1 MDCQIPVSNDRSRT
15 YWTPTM
21 ERYFIDLMIEH
32 MHRGNRIGH
41 TFNKQAWT
49 DMLAVFNAKFGS
61 QYDKDALKL
70 RYTNLWRQFN
80 DVKNLLGQNG
90 FSWDETRQMVI
101 ADDYVWDAYLKVHPE
116 VRTYKTKSVLNFN
129 DLCLIYGY
137 TSADGRY
144 SRSSHDVDFDD
155 EIQRVNMGDGVGS
168 HVLSNNE
175 RPRTD
180 WTPSMDQYF
189 LELMLDQVGRG
200 NKSGDT
206 FTKQAWTDMLHLFN
220 EKFGPQ
226 YGKRVLRHRYKKLW
240 NYYSDATLLLQED
253 GFSWDKTRQMI
264 TADDDV
270 WNAHIKAN
278 PHARTYRTKVLPNY
292 DDLVLIY
299 GSAFDNGTQS
309 RLDQQKNS
317 EDDNIGRKSGKARD
331 KSCTS
336 DRTRTYWTPPMDR
349 YLIDLLLDQ
358 ALKGNKLGQ
367 TFITQAW
374 TIMVAHF
381 NANFQS
387 NYEKDILKNR
397 YKYLRKQFNEIRNIL
412 KQDGFLWDE
421 AREMI
426 TADDQLWD
434 AYIKEHPDARSY
446 RVRTVPSYH
455 KLCVIF
461 GEESF
466 DGRYNHVTHSTD
478 PSCEIPILMTGDEL
492 NDLYSPRNESSLV
505 EWTEQMDRYFTD
517 LLIEMTH
524 GGNKNGSTLDDVA
537 WVQMITSFNKQF
549 GLQCGRSDLESR
561 YIFLMKQYDE
571 ISKLLSHGGFA
582 WDEMQKMVIA
592 DGEVWEAYMKVDPDA
607 CAYRDKVLCCY
618 DDLHKIY
625 SNMVDG
631 NFIGEDPGTCGIHDA
646 QNLEGDAGCTDAR
659 SPSGDYHISHP
670 LSKRPGTPSHEP
682 GPVSKL
688 QKTDEMQGVLSGH
701 GIEGATGDKIPI
713 SLGRSEQ
720 KSYTIEGAI
729 SALQEIPDIDDDVLL
744 DGCDLLEDERKAR
757 TFLALDAPLRKK
769 WLLRKLRP

>member
-1 MDCQIPVSNDRSRT
+1 MDSQIPVSSDRSRT
-15 YWTPTM
+15 YWTPIM
-21 ERYFIDLMIEH
+21 ERYFVDLMIEQ

-41 TFNKQAWT
+41 TFNKEAWI

-61 QYDKDALKL
+61 QYDKDVLKL

-90 FSWDETRQMVI
+90 FSWDETREMVI
-101 ADDYVWDAYLKVHPE
+101 ANDYAWDTYLKVHPE
-116 VRTYKTKSVLNFN
+116 ARTYKTKSVLNFS

-155 EIQRVNMGDGVGS
+155 EIQRVNMDGASS
-168 HVLSNNE
+168 HVPLNKE
-175 RPRTD
+175 RSRTE

-220 EKFGPQ
+220 EKIGPQ

-240 NYYSDATLLLQED
+240 KYYSDATLLLQED

-270 WNAHIKAN
+270 WDAYIKVN

-299 GSAFDNGTQS
+299 GSACDNGTQS
-309 RLDQQKNS
+309 RLDQQKNP
-317 EDDNIGRKSGKARD
+317 EDDNTGRKSVD
-331 KSCTS
+331 KSCTG

-349 YLIDLLLDQ
+349 HLIDLLLDQ
-358 ALKGNKLGQ
+358 TLRGNKLGQ

-374 TIMVAHF
+374 TVMVAHF

-387 NYEKDILKNR
+387 NYEKDVLKNR

-412 KQDGFLWDE
+412 KQDGFSWDE
-421 AREMI
+421 SKEMI
-426 TADDQLWD
+426 TADDRLWD

-461 GEESF
+461 GERSS
-466 DGRYNHVTHSTD
+466 DARYNRVADSID
-478 PSCEIPILMTGDEL
+478 PSCEISVLMAGDEL
-492 NDLYSPRNESSLV
+492 NHLYSPRNESSVV

-517 LLIEMTH
+517 LLIEIGH

-537 WVQMITSFNKQF
+537 WVRMITSFNKRF

-561 YIFLMKQYDE
+561 YMFLMKQHDD

-582 WDEMQKMVIA
+582 WDEMQQMLIA

-607 CAYRDKVLCCY
+607 CVYRDKVLCCY
-618 DDLHKIY
+618 DSSHKIY
-625 SNMVDG
+625 SNMVEG
-631 NFIGEDPGTCGIHDA
+631 NFISEDPGTCIHDA
-646 QNLEGDAGCTDAR
+646 QNLEGDAGCTDAQ
-659 SPSGDYHISHP
+659 SPSADYHISHP
-670 LSKRPGTPSHEP
+670 LRKRPGTPSHEN
-682 GPVSKL
+682 GPASKL
-688 QKTDEMQGVLSGH
+688 QRTEEMQGVLSGNNN
-701 GIEGATGDKIPI
+701 EGATVDELPV
-713 SLGRSEQ
+713 SVNWREP

-729 SALQEIPDIDDDVLL
+729 SALQEIPDIDDDILL
-744 DGCDLLEDERKAR
+744 DACDLLEEERKAR